1 MPTKLQ
7 ELRDERKWTQERL
20 LVAIENCAAQH
31 GVQVAERRSLKVMI
45 SRWEN
50 GRGGA
55 MEERY
60 RALFREVYR
69 TTDEGLGLA
78 PAENV
83 GLPVP
88 STPISTRS
96 PSSGPEAT
104 RWLIGLFEQHI
115 QAEPFMG
122 PQLLLPSVQPQLEII
137 NALAKRTTG
146 QARDDAYSLGAQ
158 FAEFCGWL
166 YQDAGDSESATYW
179 TSQAHDFAQMRG
191 DMWMISYTLMRKANI
206 AVEDDSPGHG
216 IGLAEAALRVNTPLP
231 PRMRAAALRVKANG
245 AAMLGD
251 RSEFRRAI
259 EEASELA
266 WEGAQD
272 AELDDP
278 ARYCTPSYVQMEEA
292 TSLVHLGEPE
302 AALAIFEHG
311 LEAWPMT
318 QRRDRGLC
326 LARMATAHAVNRDVD
341 QALAVGSEA
350 SAIAWETGSVRIT
363 KELQR
368 LRAEVAQHVGS
379 GVISDLDRAIS
390 APEHGA
396 G

>member
-20 LVAIENCAAQH
+20 IVEIESLASRH
-31 GVQVAERRSLKVMI
+31 GVQIAERRSLKVMI

-55 MEERY
+55 MDERY
-60 RALFREVYR
+60 RALFREIYR
-69 TTDEGLGLA
+69 TTDEGLGL
-78 PAENV
+78 PATEHDS
-83 GLPVP
+83 PP
-88 STPISTRS
+88 MPAASMPTRS
-96 PSSGPEAT
+96 PRSGPEAI
-104 RWLIGLFEQHI
+104 RWLTGLLGQHI

-137 NALAKRTTG
+137 NALAKRSSG
-146 QARDDAYSLGAQ
+146 QARNDAYSVGAQ

-166 YQDAGDSESATYW
+166 YQDAGDSDSAAYW
-179 TSQAHDFAQMRG
+179 TSEAHDFAQMRG
-191 DMWMISYTLMRKANI
+191 DQWMISYTLMRKANI
-206 AVEDDSPGHG
+206 AVEDHKPGHG
-216 IGLAEAALRVNTPLP
+216 IGLAEAALRVNTPMP
-231 PRMRAAALRVKANG
+231 PRMRAAALRVKASG
-245 AAMLGD
+245 AAILGD
-251 RSEFRRAI
+251 RSEFQRAI

-272 AELDDP
+272 DALDDP

-292 TSLVHLGEPE
+292 TSLVYLGEPE
-302 AALAIFEHG
+302 TALTIFEHG
-311 LEAWPMT
+311 LETWPMT

-326 LARMATAHAVNRDVD
+326 LARMATAHAVNRNVE

-350 SAIAWETGSVRIT
+350 SSIAWETGSVRIT
-363 KELQR
+363 KELER
-368 LRAEVAQHVGS
+368 LRAEVAQHAGS
-379 GVISDLDRAIS
+379 GVISDLDRAITV
-390 APEHGA
+390 PKRGA